1 MINIIDNQINE
12 IDDEQKMIIFHVA
25 DFYNRYPGEEVN
37 LHTIVSLDEEL
48 NNAILSV
55 ALPEGLE
62 LIDFSIAGKDIQL
75 DSYVR
80 DLDEGQVID
89 FHLGTDNS
97 SGEQIE
103 IITRARVMKSL
114 RLVYLVS
121 IAELINKQGKLFAS
135 ESLRLAVHPR
145 GAYINYLPE
154 IYHGNDFLGRY
165 LMLFESFWKPISQQ
179 INHIDLYFDPNFT
192 PGAFLPWLASWLG
205 VTWDDSLPENRKR
218 KLLQIAVSLYQ
229 RRGTKSAL
237 QDYLQVYSEGEIEII
252 EHRSQN
258 FVLGQGSKLGSAI
271 ALGNQNLPHTFSVN
285 INVDEQ
291 EVRRME
297 MDDPSRNTE
306 TYIQKLEEII
316 EHQKPAHTAFSLNLD
331 VRNTNKATNKIDQ
344 LAGRVINE

>member
-1 MINIIDNQINE
+1 MINMIDNQMNE
-12 IDDEQKMIIFHVA
+12 IDSEQKMTIFHVA

-37 LHTIVSLDEEL
+37 FHTIVSLDEKS

-55 ALPEGLE
+55 ALPVGLE
-62 LIDFSIAGKDIQL
+62 LIDYSIAGENIHR
-75 DSYVR
+75 DSFVR

-89 FHLGTDNS
+89 FHLGTGNI
-97 SGEQIE
+97 SGEQLE
-103 IITRARVMKSL
+103 IITRARVMKTH

-121 IAELINKQGKLFAS
+121 IAELINMQGELIAN
-135 ESLRLAVHPR
+135 ESVRLAVHPW
-145 GAYINYLPE
+145 GSYINYLPE

-165 LMLFESFWKPISQQ
+165 LMLFESFWKPINQQ

-192 PGAFLPWLASWLG
+192 PVAFLPWLASWLG
-205 VTWDDSLPENRKR
+205 VTWDDSLPEYRKR

-237 QDYLQVYSEGEIEII
+237 KDYLEVYSEGEIEII

-258 FVLGQGSKLGSAI
+258 FVLGHGTKLGSAI
-271 ALGNQNLPHTFSVN
+271 ALGIQNLPHTFSVS
-285 INVDEQ
+285 INVNEE
-291 EVRRME
+291 EVARMNFN
-297 MDDPSRNTE
+297 DPLHNTE

-316 EHQKPAHTAFSLNLD
+316 EHQKPAHTAFSLNLE
-331 VRNTNKATNKIDQ
+331 VKKSNKATNKIDK

>member
-1 MINIIDNQINE
+1 MKDG
-12 IDDEQKMIIFHVA
+12 EQKMTIFHVA

-37 LHTIVSLDEEL
+37 LYTIVSYDERL
-48 NNAILSV
+48 SGASLSV
-55 ALPEGLE
+55 ALPEGLQM
-62 LIDFSIAGKDIQL
+62 IDFSISGKDIQL

-80 DLDEGQVID
+80 DLTEGQVVD
-89 FHLGTDNS
+89 LHFGTSNN

-103 IITRARVMKSL
+103 IITRARVMDTL

-121 IAELINKQGKLFAS
+121 IAELKNKQGELIAS
-135 ESLRLAVHPR
+135 ESVRLAIHPW

-165 LMLFESFWKPISQQ
+165 LMLFESFWKPINHQ
-179 INHIDLYFDPNFT
+179 INQIDLYFDPDFT
-192 PGAFLPWLASWLG
+192 PSAFLPWLASWLG

-218 KLLQIAVSLYQ
+218 KLLQLAVSLYQ

-237 QDYLQVYSEGEIEII
+237 EDYLQVYSEGEIEVI

-258 FVLGQGSKLGSAI
+258 FVLGHGTKLGSAI

-285 INVDEQ
+285 INVDEE

-297 MDDPSRNTE
+297 FNNPSQNTE
-306 TYIQKLEEII
+306 KYVQKLEEII

-331 VRNTNKATNKIDQ
+331 VRKSNKTTNKIDQ